1 MLITIK
7 YTRPSTNV
15 SWWTTI
21 MPLEIKDHYQATYI
35 TPGHLIEESFVE
47 SQDGLELTHIG
58 HWSGDP
64 DVLTM
69 FLVDPVVNAWKGIR
83 AQHCSENG
91 ILAGEA
97 DIVE

>member
-7 YTRPSTNV
+7 YTRPNTNV

-21 MPLEIKDHYQATYI
+21 MPIETKDHYQATYL

-58 HWSGDP
+58 HCSGDP

-69 FLVDPVVNAWKGIR
+69 FLNDEVVNAWKQIR
-83 AQHCSENG
+83 TQYCLENS
-91 ILAGEA
+91 ILAAEA
-97 DIVE
+97 VVVE